1 MPNDNFTLKY
11 QDRQVT
17 VTKNGGT
24 VLSFKNKNKEILY
37 QGSSS
42 KRSGIPILFPF
53 ANPLK
58 DDIFLASGH
67 KLSQHGFARNSV
79 FKINQ
84 ISDSIL
90 ELVLNYKNIPEEMQL
105 AYPFKFEL
113 KIVLDISQENTL
125 IYKLLVTNLDKQNLP
140 IAPGIHPYFFIKQ
153 LDKKALKISNLD
165 LQNIDWEQPSNGYFY
180 DFSGEVTVNL
190 DLNNTVIIKETGHN
204 TDFKNLVIWSQIS
217 QGNADYDFV
226 CIEPFTRKTNAIND
240 NPIIVMPGEMWA
252 VQLEFVV

>member
-1 MPNDNFTLKY
+1 
-11 QDRQVT
+11 
-17 VTKNGGT
+17 
-24 VLSFKNKNKEILY
+24 LY

-84 ISDSIL
+84 ISDSSLGLI
-90 ELVLNYKNIPEEMQL
+90 LNYSYISAEMQL
-105 AYPFKFEL
+105 IYPFKFEL
-113 KIVLDISQENTL
+113 KIILDLSQENTL
-125 IYKLLVTNLDKQNLP
+125 IYKMIVTNLDKQNLP
-140 IAPGIHPYFFIKQ
+140 IAQGIHPYFFIKQ

-165 LQNIDWEQPSNGYFY
+165 LQNIDWGQPNNGYFY

-190 DLNNTVIIKETGHN
+190 DLNKTVIIKETGYN
-204 TDFKNLVIWSQIS
+204 TDFQNLVIWSQIPE
-217 QGNADYDFV
+217 GNLDYDFV

-240 NPIIVMPGEMWA
+240 NPIIVRPGEMWV
-252 VQLEFVV
+252 VQ